1 MGTLAS
7 GIVEVYVD
15 RETFFARLPKNQVVG
30 VILGAFLGLI
40 FPVCECGVVPLTR
53 RLFKKGLPLSMGITF
68 LLAAPVLNPI
78 VILSTCTAFGF
89 GPVFWGRIG
98 ISLLV
103 AVTTGLIFS
112 GQPEAEVLLAGQT
125 AAPVCEI
132 HDHGSAEPRPD
143 KRKFIQVVRIAAEE
157 LFEMGQFLILG
168 SLLAALMQTLVP
180 QNTLLALG
188 KGPLVSILLLAAL
201 AFLLS
206 ICSTVDAFVA
216 LSFAA
221 SFSTGALLAFL
232 VYGPMV
238 DIKSIFMFSRVFN
251 RKTVVYLTLIPLF
264 IVVLITLFINYRL
277 GI

>member
-1 MGTLAS
+1 MMGTLAS

-15 RETFFARLPKNQVVG
+15 REAFFARLPKNRVIG

-68 LLAAPVLNPI
+68 LMAAPVLNPI
-78 VILSTCTAFGF
+78 VLLSTYTAFGT

-98 ISLLV
+98 LSLLV
-103 AVTTGLIFS
+103 AIVTGLVFS
-112 GQPEAEVLLAGQT
+112 GQPESEVLLTCQC
-125 AAPVCEI
+125 APVCSI
-132 HDHGSAEPRPD
+132 HDHASGKD
-143 KRKFIQVVRIAAEE
+143 QTNKHKLLQVVNIAAEE
-157 LFEMGQFLILG
+157 LFEMGQLLILG
-168 SLLAALMQTLVP
+168 SLLAALMQTLIP

-188 KGPLVSILLLAAL
+188 EGPLVSILLLAAL

-221 SFSTGALLAFL
+221 NFSTGALLAFL

-238 DIKSIFMFSRVFN
+238 DIKSIFMFSRVFKK
-251 RKTVVYLTLIPLF
+251 KTVVYLTLIPFLL
-264 IVVLITLFINYRL
+264 VVLITLFMNYRL

>member
-7 GIVEVYVD
+7 GIVEVYID
-15 RETFFARLPKNQVVG
+15 REAFFARLPKNRVVG
-30 VILGAFLGLI
+30 IILGAFLGLV

-53 RLFKKGLPLSMGITF
+53 RLFKKGLPLSIGITF
-68 LLAAPVLNPI
+68 LLAAPILNPI
-78 VILSTCTAFGF
+78 VILSTYTAFGF
-89 GPVFWGRIG
+89 GSIFWGRIG
-98 ISLLV
+98 VSLIV
-103 AVTTGLIFS
+103 AIITGLIFS
-112 GQPEAEVLLAGQT
+112 GQPESEVMLAGHT
-125 AAPVCEI
+125 APVCSI
-132 HDHGSAEPRPD
+132 HDHHSSEPRA
-143 KRKFIQVVRIAAEE
+143 KQRKLIQVVSIAAEE

-168 SLLAALMQTLVP
+168 SLLAALMQTLIP

-221 SFSTGALLAFL
+221 NFSTGALLAFL

-238 DIKSIFMFSRVFN
+238 DIKSIFMFSRAFN
-251 RKTVVYLTLIPLF
+251 KKTVVYLTLIPLF
-264 IVVLITLFINYRL
+264 VVVLITLFINYRL